1 MVPLAV
7 AAMLGPV
14 APAGAASAA
23 GHRTALVL
31 TVRGDGYEFRTAVL
45 RCDPPGG
52 SHPRAGEACADLSGA
67 GGNLDALPGDPQV
80 QFCTMEYR
88 PVTASARGVW
98 RGRPVRWSHEYGNP
112 CALRAATGPVFSF

>member
-1 MVPLAV
+1 VPLAV

-14 APAGAASAA
+14 GEASAA
-23 GHRTALVL
+23 GQRTALVL
-31 TVRGDGYEFRTAVL
+31 SVRGDGYEFRTAVL

-52 SHPRAGEACADLSGA
+52 SHPRAGAACADLSRA
-67 GGNLDALPGDPQV
+67 GGDLNGLPGDPQV
-80 QFCTMEYR
+80 QICTMEYR